1 MRLALKIAYDGTR
14 FHGCAIQPKIRT
26 IEGEIS
32 RCLQTLSKS
41 KEKKPQKIKI
51 QSASRTDQGV
61 SAKGNIVVFDIN
73 TSPKETIYPLQ
84 TKLRDIWIR
93 GATQVPETFNPR
105 YAHKRWYRYYLPD
118 KSIDNDKLTQASELF
133 QGEHDFTNYTKDGTK
148 NPCLKIE
155 TITISHKKK
164 FYLIDIRA
172 QRFLWNQV
180 RRMVAAMEKMGKNKI
195 TLDSIKK
202 TLDEPIRQ
210 KSFGIAPPEY
220 LILMNVEYNNITFAP
235 VTMTQKNID
244 TITQYYH
251 MRALMF
257 ENLADAPKS

>member
-14 FHGCAIQPKIRT
+14 FHGFAIQPKIRT

-32 RCLQTLSKS
+32 RYLQTLSK
-41 KEKKPQKIKI
+41 EKKPHKIKI
-51 QSASRTDQGV
+51 QAASRTDQGV
-61 SAKGNIVVFDIN
+61 SAKGNIVVFDID
-73 TSPKETIYPLQ
+73 TSTKETIYPLQ

-93 GATQVPETFNPR
+93 GVTQVSESFNPR

-118 KSIDNDKLTQASELF
+118 KSIDNDKLTQAGELF
-133 QGEHDFTNYTKDGTK
+133 QGEHDFTNYTKDTTK
-148 NPCLKIE
+148 NPCLKID

-195 TLDSIKK
+195 TSDSIKK
-202 TLDEPIRQ
+202 TLDEPIRH

-220 LILMNVEYNNITFAP
+220 LVLMNVEYNNITFAP

-244 TITQYYH
+244 NITQYYH

-257 ENLADAPKS
+257 ETMGDTPKS